1 MNYTL
6 INPDNL
12 QKWIDIEIA
21 DCPAHIAAKRG
32 KETITAF
39 LTKQVTES
47 LKLGLDDDFAQK
59 NCAYCKVD
67 GAVPDDYK
75 YRLYQTSLGEIV
87 TSIRFMGG
95 DLTKCFVS
103 ILYKDFPLEKVEDI
117 RYLSDFLA
125 KEYELFQP
133 KDIAWFDTKIDH
145 DLVKNNDFIRGD
157 MFYISEY
164 LDYLKQQPKPKNFD
178 RISLKLAT
186 STNWYGKYKATYEQL
201 YKEIPDFIDMAHFEP
216 ESAFAPMIEAG
227 LLYEVFVDNEL
238 AGIIGVEQR
247 EERFYKGYVVYEEVL
262 FDSFRG
268 KGFASAM
275 QRHLIEHLEDAGDDI
290 LFGTIHYKNQASL
303 KTALGVG
310 RKVDNITLLGRVT
323 GNK

>member
-1 MNYTL
+1 
-6 INPDNL
+6 
-12 QKWIDIEIA
+12 
-21 DCPAHIAAKRG
+21 
-32 KETITAF
+32 
-39 LTKQVTES
+39 VTES
-47 LKLGLDDDFAQK
+47 LILGLDDDFSQK

-67 GAVPDDYK
+67 GAVSDDYK
-75 YRLYQTSLGEIV
+75 YRLYETSLGEIV

-103 ILYKDFPLEKVEDI
+103 ILYKDFPLEKVKDI
-117 RYLSDFLA
+117 RYLSEFLA
-125 KEYELFQP
+125 EAYQIFQP
-133 KDIAWFDTKIDH
+133 KDIAWFSTKIDH
-145 DLVKNNDFIRGD
+145 DLIKNNDSIRGD
-157 MFYISEY
+157 MLYVSAY
-164 LDYLKQQPKPKNFD
+164 LAYLKQQPKPKNFD
-178 RISLKLAT
+178 KISLKLAT
-186 STNWYGKYKATYEQL
+186 STDWYGQYIRTYEQL
-201 YKEIPDFIDMAHFEP
+201 YKEIPNFEDMAHFEP
-216 ESAFAPMIEAG
+216 ESAFIPMMKAN
-227 LLYEVFVDNEL
+227 LLYEVFVENKL
-238 AGIIGVEQR
+238 AGTIGVERR